1 MACVAAA
8 HATWIPKEAEAA
20 TASFPLQPPSPSSSA
35 VDDPA
40 NESQRPCPLVA
51 GLAPTGMEVLV
62 VEVGEP
68 GLPRA
73 PRGGGAEVGPA
84 DTSAKPG
91 SQYWIVGH
99 GAWQSHPRR
108 VEATRPKGRRF
119 RAASVVSSLRGL
131 LRRRFGR
138 RSIRSLSSSTRQL
151 RPKRMLETVLEDE
164 PEWRETLYIECVEFV
179 TGGRN

>member
-73 PRGGGAEVGPA
+73 PRGGGAEVGRRHVGQARLSVLDRWPRWVAVTPA
-84 DTSAKPG
+84 KEWRQPAQKAEDFAPPPSYP
-91 SQYWIVGH
+91 H
-99 GAWQSHPRR
+99 
-108 VEATRPKGRRF
+108 
-119 RAASVVSSLRGL
+119 SVVFYASFKGAEPP
-131 LRRRFGR
+131 
-138 RSIRSLSSSTRQL
+138 Q
-151 RPKRMLETVLEDE
+151 RPRPSRIKR
-164 PEWRETLYIECVEFV
+164 P
-179 TGGRN
+179 G